1 MPFKENEDPKTHAEK
16 RCDLIRDTQSTMGM
30 PKEGVNKSTQERFSS
45 MTQN

>member
-1 MPFKENEDPKTHAEK
+1 MPFKENEDPKTHVQK
-16 RCDLIRDTQSTMGM
+16 RLDLIRDTQSTM